1 MTKMAV
7 IYGKERWISLSAKID
22 FNHLFQLALTKKMQ
36 AKIKKI
42 KAIKNNFLT
51 FEKSGGVK

>member
-1 MTKMAV
+1 MLFEPGVLKCSPLPTRIDKKDAV
-7 IYGKERWISLSAKID
+7 K
-22 FNHLFQLALTKKMQ
+22 NPALRCGIF
-36 AKIKKI
+36 AYKIKKI